1 MIDARQHTIGKLK
14 GYDMEEITV
23 ANTAIGL
30 TAAKLITNP
39 KPKEAFIFC
48 ETAQL
53 RYFYDGS
60 TPTSTSGIPLNPFD
74 SIRMKGYSNLNN
86 FKAIRT
92 GVTSAKLTVIYE
104 R

>member
-1 MIDARQHTIGKLK
+1 MIDARQHIIGKLF

-23 ANTAIGL
+23 ASVAIGL
-30 TAAKLITNP
+30 TASKLTTTP
-39 KPKEAFIFC
+39 KPKEVFIFC

-86 FKAIRT
+86 IKFIRT
-92 GVTSAKLTVIYE
+92 GLTSSKITVIYE

>member
-1 MIDARQHTIGKLK
+1 MIDQRQHIIGKLI

-23 ANTAIGL
+23 TSVAIGL
-30 TAAKLITNP
+30 TASKLTATP
-39 KPKEAFIFC
+39 KPKEVFIFC
-48 ETAQL
+48 ETAQC
-53 RYFYDGS
+53 RYFYHGS
-60 TPTSTSGIPLNPFD
+60 TPDSTSGIPLNPFD
-74 SIRMKGYSNLNN
+74 SVRMKGYSNLNN